1 MMIRAL
7 YDRYFHDPHVSTLGI
22 WLAPAAELQAV
33 AAAIR
38 AQVPPGEEVVV
49 RATREIRAQSLAIFD
64 RTFTITSVLRLLA
77 VVAALIG
84 ILSALMA
91 LSLERARELG
101 VLRAVGFTP
110 GQVRGLVLAQTAAM
124 GAIAGLLA
132 MPVGA
137 VLAWLLIHVINRR
150 AFGWS
155 MDTILPG
162 TVLLEGLALAV
173 AAALLAGLYP
183 ALRMARTLPAES
195 LREE

>member
-1 MMIRAL
+1 
-7 YDRYFHDPHVSTLGI
+7 
-22 WLAPAAELQAV
+22 
-33 AAAIR
+33 
-38 AQVPPGEEVVV
+38 
-49 RATREIRAQSLAIFD
+49 
-64 RTFTITSVLRLLA
+64 